1 MYFLKK
7 MENRVLFESIIGQ
20 NRVTLTEYFFQIL
33 NTNLSETKYFFDFQ
47 NRLTVNGVLSKIR
60 VITDKKYN
68 FELNRRFLILN
79 ASVLI
84 IDRLTPMPRTLLI
97 SITLMS
103 IWLKFGETVT
113 QKVGNM
119 ILRSYPGTS

>member
-1 MYFLKK
+1 

-20 NRVTLTEYFFQIL
+20 NRVTVTEYFFQIL

-97 SITLMS
+97 SITLVS
-103 IWLKFGETVT
+103 IWLKFGDTVT
-113 QKVGNM
+113 
-119 ILRSYPGTS
+119 

>member
-1 MYFLKK
+1 MVYTMVIPDGPDL
-7 MENRVLFESIIGQ
+7 
-20 NRVTLTEYFFQIL
+20 EYLQ
-33 NTNLSETKYFFDFQ
+33 TS
-47 NRLTVNGVLSKIR
+47 LSKHPYIYF
-60 VITDKKYN
+60 VA
-68 FELNRRFLILN
+68 FLTNIK
-79 ASVLI
+79 

>member
-1 MYFLKK
+1 MFSFTVFC
-7 MENRVLFESIIGQ
+7 MICMHDH
-20 NRVTLTEYFFQIL
+20 
-33 NTNLSETKYFFDFQ
+33 KY
-47 NRLTVNGVLSKIR
+47 
-60 VITDKKYN
+60 
-68 FELNRRFLILN
+68 
-79 ASVLI
+79 

-119 ILRSYPGTS
+119 TLRSYPGTS